1 MKSFKLPLTV
11 VAIVFLFVV
20 FGFLMT
26 RNVKNQDTIV
36 KENIDI
42 TKEAHHDSNIVN
54 STEKDPDDEPLWR
67 WDDSIWEHF
76 NPEQIDF
83 SKEYLELVS
92 KKRKNVISQ
101 FIGYDFSSVWLS
113 SGESRNGVLGQNYQR
128 IQIHFSKITRSL
140 TDSTVYLVEGKSK
153 VNNNI
158 CNFKGEIKPIRLF
171 FGKCEGYDEDYAS
184 IDSTSKCG
192 ILKAEYTFYEDST
205 KNHSGIF
212 TGVAASYV
220 LVDSIKKTVSLDQT
234 LGYMDGY
241 NNNTFVGIWTNYK
254 TKQSKKCIW
263 GDYRLPFTRD
273 FDCGAGEMEIC
284 DKYVKNGWQT
294 FNLESIEINGV
305 YKAISKEHIEV
316 NGKWELK
323 DKWWKK

>member
-11 VAIVFLFVV
+11 VVIVFLFVV
-20 FGFLMT
+20 LGFLIT
-26 RNVKNQDTIV
+26 RDVKNQDTIV
-36 KENIDI
+36 KENPDI
-42 TKEAHHDSNIVN
+42 MKEAHHDSSIVD
-54 STEKDPDDEPLWR
+54 STEDESI
-67 WDDSIWEHF
+67 WDYYDKSIWEHF

-83 SKEYLELVS
+83 SKEYLES
-92 KKRKNVISQ
+92 KGKGWENVISQ
-101 FIGYDFSSVWLS
+101 FIGYDFSPVWLS
-113 SGESRNGVLGQNYQR
+113 GEESRNGVLGQNYQR

-171 FGKCEGYDEDYAS
+171 FGKCETLYGNAYGSDS
-184 IDSTSKCG
+184 IDPNSKCG
-192 ILKAEYTFYEDST
+192 NLKATYTFYEDST
-205 KNHSGIF
+205 KNYSGIF
-212 TGVAASYV
+212 TGVAGSYV
-220 LVDSIKKTVSLDQT
+220 LVDSVKKTVSL
-234 LGYMDGY
+234 YEFWEADGY

-254 TKQSKKCIW
+254 TKQSKNCIW

-284 DKYVKNGWQT
+284 EKYVKNGWQT
-294 FNLESIEINGV
+294 FNPERIEING
-305 YKAISKEHIEV
+305 KS
-316 NGKWELK
+316 ELK